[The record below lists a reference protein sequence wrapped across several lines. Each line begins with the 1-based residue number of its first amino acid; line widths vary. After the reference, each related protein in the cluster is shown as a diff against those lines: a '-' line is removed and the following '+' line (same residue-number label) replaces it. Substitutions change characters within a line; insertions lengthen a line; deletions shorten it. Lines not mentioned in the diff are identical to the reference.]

1 MAVSELAG
9 PSGPIRRPAT
19 RRRASHDSL
28 RRRALEKLTAAI
40 AQAVETA
47 SDETLADIAATSDL
61 RYALTIAPRDLAPP
75 PPARLEAER
84 AARAKTAH
92 FRDEL
97 AARAGGMYN
106 RAQVASLLGITAAA
120 IDKQRQRHQ
129 ILGVPYGPEIRYP
142 AAQFADGEPIRYL
155 KTILEAFDD
164 MSPWGQLQLL
174 TTPIDGYADGAKTV
188 FELLAAKP
196 NDGELRQL
204 AALVSGWAA

>member
-1 MAVSELAG
+1 MAVSEIAAT
-9 PSGPIRRPAT
+9 SGPIRRPPAP
-19 RRRASHDSL
+19 RQASHDTL
-28 RRRALEKLTAAI
+28 RRKALEKLTAAI

-61 RYALTIAPRDLAPP
+61 KYALTIAPRDLAPL

-92 FRDEL
+92 FREEL
-97 AARAGGMYN
+97 AARAGGMYD
-106 RAQVASLLGITAAA
+106 RSQVASFLGITPAA

-129 ILGVPYGPEIRYP
+129 LLGVPYGAEIRYP
-142 AAQFADGEPIRYL
+142 AAQFVDGGPVRHL
-155 KTILEAFDD
+155 KTILEAFGN

-174 TTPIDGYADGAKTV
+174 TTSIDGYGDESKTI

-196 NDGELRQL
+196 DDGELRQL